1 MWASARSTW
10 LAVGPGCDSL
20 LLGSLEQCSG
30 PASNTLPRSA
40 PAVLLIRRL
49 PVASPSFQSHLTLVG
64 WPVITGM
71 PEHLFGKQG
80 RPSPWTR
87 SLLGI
92 PPFFGLSATGFIC
105 LGFLVRPLTMSRGC
119 QSEGGHE
126 TPFVNCCEIPLLI
139 VKRVFSCHVPLL
151 PSLNRE
157 DIEMFCGLVY
167 KWKVKTPH
175 LAHLLRIPA

>member
-20 LLGSLEQCSG
+20 LLGSAEQCRG
-30 PASNTLPRSA
+30 PASNTLARSA

-49 PVASPSFQSHLTLVG
+49 PVPSPSFQSHLTLAD

-92 PPFFGLSATGFIC
+92 PPFFGPFGHRFYMFGFPCQAVDSVQELSKQRWTRNTF
-105 LGFLVRPLTMSRGC
+105 C
-119 QSEGGHE
+119 Q
-126 TPFVNCCEIPLLI
+126 
-139 VKRVFSCHVPLL
+139 L
-151 PSLNRE
+151 P
-157 DIEMFCGLVY
+157 
-167 KWKVKTPH
+167 
-175 LAHLLRIPA
+175 